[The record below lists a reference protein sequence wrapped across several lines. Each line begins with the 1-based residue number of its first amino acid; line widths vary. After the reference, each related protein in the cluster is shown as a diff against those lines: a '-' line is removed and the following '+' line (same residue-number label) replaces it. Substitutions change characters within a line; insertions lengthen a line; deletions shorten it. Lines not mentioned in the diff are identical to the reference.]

1 MSQTINILQAT
12 GSNRQD
18 IIGLLQAEK
27 LPVDDLPVA
36 LNNFFVASVNR
47 VIVGAA
53 GIELYERYG
62 LLRSLVVNGNYRNLS
77 IAAKLVEEVERMSV
91 ELQLAGIYL
100 LTETAQGYFERKGYA
115 FINRGGVPLA
125 VQQSSE
131 FSHVCPVSA
140 VVMRKEIALG

>member
-1 MSQTINILQAT
+1 MSQIVNILPAME
-12 GSNRQD
+12 SNRQD

-36 LNNFFVASVNR
+36 LNNFFVASVNQ

-77 IAAKLVEEVERMSV
+77 IAAKLVEEVERKSV
-91 ELQLAGIYL
+91 ELQLVGIYL

-115 FINRGGVPLA
+115 VINRGGVPLA